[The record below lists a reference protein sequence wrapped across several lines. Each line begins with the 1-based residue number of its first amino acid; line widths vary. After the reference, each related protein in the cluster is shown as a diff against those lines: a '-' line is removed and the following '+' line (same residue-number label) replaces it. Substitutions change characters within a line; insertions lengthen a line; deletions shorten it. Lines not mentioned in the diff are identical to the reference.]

1 MVVWVCVARK
11 RKHSL
16 HVQHRQH
23 RWRADTI
30 SLFGLSDTQAARLT
44 FSVPPAALGPSQYP
58 AFAMRINSTHGLC
71 TPAQLAISLEWTQYS
86 LTSRLQTGP
95 ALVSNAF
102 HGSTGTWWIP
112 DVFPPAFSWL
122 FLPFSLV
129 RKCFL
134 SHSFI
139 LTLPKPWKSCSALSS
154 QFLWALVN

>member
-1 MVVWVCVARK
+1 MVVWVCVTRT

-16 HVQHRQH
+16 HLQHRG
-23 RWRADTI
+23 RADTI
-30 SLFGLSDTQAARLT
+30 SLFGLPDTQAARIT
-44 FSVPPAALGPSQYP
+44 FSVPPSALGSSQYP
-58 AFAMRINSTHGLC
+58 AFAMRISSTHGLC

-86 LTSRLQTGP
+86 LTSKLQTGP
-95 ALVSNAF
+95 ALVSHTF
-102 HGSTGTWWIP
+102 RGSAGTRWIP
-112 DVFPPAFSWL
+112 DVLPPAFSWL

-129 RKCFL
+129 RNCLL